1 MKNRFKHYETRTHIG
16 RICPP
21 SFICSFL
28 PSIHFFPL
36 FISFLCAFLPSVH
49 FFLLFIFSLCS
60 LLHLPISS
68 ICSFIPFVYFF
79 LLFISFLCPFLP
91 LHLHLSGCTSSMSH
105 QSLRSIRPS
114 FHPLQF
120 DRSPFTS
127 FCLPVYKSV
136 GASFCLSFLSV
147 FVSVLLGGMYM
158 YTDWI
163 VVLSPRRLRSLVRS
177 VRCSASSDSD
187 GRNMRRR

>member
-1 MKNRFKHYETRTHIG
+1 MKNRVKHYETRTHIG

-36 FISFLCAFLPSVH
+36 FISSLCSFLSSVH
-49 FFLLFIFSLCS
+49 FF
-60 LLHLPISS
+60 HLPISS
-68 ICSFIPFVYFF
+68 ICLFIPFVYFF

-91 LHLHLSGCTSSMSH
+91 LHLHPSGCTSSMSH
-105 QSLRSIRPS
+105 QSQRSIRPS

-127 FCLPVYKSV
+127 FCLPK
-136 GASFCLSFLSV
+136 
-147 FVSVLLGGMYM
+147 
-158 YTDWI
+158 I
-163 VVLSPRRLRSLVRS
+163 
-177 VRCSASSDSD
+177 
-187 GRNMRRR
+187 